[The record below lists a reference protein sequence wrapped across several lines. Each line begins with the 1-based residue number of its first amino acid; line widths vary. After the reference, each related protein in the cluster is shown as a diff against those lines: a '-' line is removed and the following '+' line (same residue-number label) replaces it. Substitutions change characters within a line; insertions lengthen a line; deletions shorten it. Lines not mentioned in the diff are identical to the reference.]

1 MEPVRELRRK
11 YCPPALFI
19 AILIAVILVFAGYR
33 DMARGL
39 VLGTL
44 FSIVNFV
51 LMGLSLQ
58 RRMQKTRRASTVV
71 SFLLILVRFGVL
83 MVPLLASIY
92 YDRFHIVTTIA
103 GLFMVQAVM
112 LADAVG
118 KMVTSRKT

>member
-1 MEPVRELRRK
+1 MEPVRELRKK

-19 AILIAVILVFAGYR
+19 AILAAVILVFADQR
-33 DMARGL
+33 DLARGL

-71 SFLLILVRFGVL
+71 SFLLILLRFGVL

-92 YDRFHIVTTIA
+92 YDRFHVVTTIA